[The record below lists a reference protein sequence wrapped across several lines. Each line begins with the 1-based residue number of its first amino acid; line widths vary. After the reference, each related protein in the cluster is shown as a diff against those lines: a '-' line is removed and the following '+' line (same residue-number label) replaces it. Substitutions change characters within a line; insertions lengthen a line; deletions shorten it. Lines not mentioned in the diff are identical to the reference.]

1 MKIINT
7 HTGKLFVDEERKLEF
22 VSVGDYG
29 QAENVKAD
37 FLGLKKEINGVPHH
51 EVDMSEK
58 WITLISTQKG
68 CPMKCAFCDC
78 PKVGFHGNASIEDLA
93 HEVRTVL
100 ETFPEVKHTKRFNLH
115 FARMGEPSFN
125 PAVLSFVEH
134 KLIDLVSSYVK
145 ADIIHPVV
153 ASMLP
158 ASNPWLEPFL
168 RTWCDIKN
176 NMYDGHAGLQL
187 SIQST
192 DDDQRNKQF
201 NACSLPLMSIADICY
216 RLPKPKRRKYTLNF
230 AITQDTIL
238 DAAVLDSLFEKDKF
252 VVKLTPVHGTKA
264 AVANGFDIGNT
275 YDEYELYKK
284 LEDPLLELGWDVISA
299 IPSKE
304 EDSDRITCG
313 NALIAAQEA

>member
-1 MKIINT
+1 MKIIDT

-29 QAENVKAD
+29 QVENVKAD

-51 EVDMSEK
+51 DVNMSDK

-78 PKVGFHGNASIEDLA
+78 PKAGFHGNASVDDLK

-100 ETFPEVKHTKRFNLH
+100 ETFPEVEHTKRFNLH
-115 FARMGEPSFN
+115 FARMGEPTFN
-125 PAVLSFVEH
+125 RAVLDFTEWELRY
-134 KLIDLVSSYVK
+134 LINAYIT
-145 ADIIHPVV
+145 ADVIHPVL
-153 ASMLP
+153 ATMLP
-158 ASNPWLEPFL
+158 KNNPDLEYFL
-168 RTWCDIKN
+168 KGWCRIKN
-176 NMYDGHAGLQL
+176 EVYDGNAGLQL

-192 DDDQRNKQF
+192 DQKQRDQQF
-201 NACSLPLMSIADICY
+201 GGMSLTLNEIACLVS
-216 RLPKPKRRKYTLNF
+216 RLPEPKRRKYTLNF
-230 AITQDTIL
+230 AITRDTIL
-238 DAAVLDSLFEKDKF
+238 DAKLLDEYFDKDCF
-252 VVKLTPVHGTKA
+252 VVKLTPVHETKA

-284 LEDPLLELGWDVISA
+284 LEDPLLERGWDVISA

-313 NALIAAQEA
+313 NALIAAQET